1 MEKIIRVGIGSFA
14 VKDGKIL
21 YGLRKSKHGEG
32 KYSPPGGHLEYGETI
47 EECAVREL
55 YEETGLIAQEKNVIV
70 YGTLNEIYPNNEK
83 HYINIS
89 TFITEFTGELKNMEP
104 DKLEKW
110 EWLSWEEIIKLGDK
124 NFLPVQNF
132 IEKYPDFDP
141 TKI

>member
-1 MEKIIRVGIGSFA
+1 MEKIIRVWIWSFA
-14 VKDGKIL
+14 VKDWKIL
-21 YGLRKSKHGEG
+21 YGLRKSKHWEW
-32 KYSPPGGHLEYGETI
+32 KYSPTGWHLEYWETI

-55 YEETGLIAQEKNVIV
+55 YEETWLIAQEKNVIV

-89 TFITEFTGELKNMEP
+89 TFITEFTWELKNMEP

-110 EWLSWEEIIKLGDK
+110 EWLSWEEIIKLWDK